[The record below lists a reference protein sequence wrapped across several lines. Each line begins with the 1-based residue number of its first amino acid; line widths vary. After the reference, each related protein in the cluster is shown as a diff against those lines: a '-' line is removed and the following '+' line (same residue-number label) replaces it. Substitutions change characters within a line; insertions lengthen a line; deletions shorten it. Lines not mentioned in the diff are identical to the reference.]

1 MIKDFYKKIFKN
13 LDSDKIFFKDGKETF
28 TYKDLKIYY
37 SKFNFLIHNLNKI
50 F

>member
-1 MIKDFYKKIFKN
+1 MSRNFYKKIFKN